1 MLAAFVHGIFNY
13 LICNCLK
20 IKYLTTTIFFTNPM
34 KSIETIKKMLQHK
47 EILTVRQTL
56 LVKGGDDTTTA
67 LDDNKRPERPGGG
80 VSTH

>member
-1 MLAAFVHGIFNY
+1 
-13 LICNCLK
+13 
-20 IKYLTTTIFFTNPM
+20 M

-56 LVKGGDDTTTA
+56 LIKGGDDTTTA

>member
-1 MLAAFVHGIFNY
+1 MLAAFVRGIFNY
-13 LICNCLK
+13 LICNYLK

-34 KSIETIKKMLQHK
+34 KAIETIKKMLQRK

-56 LVKGGDDTTTA
+56 LIKGGDDTTTA